1 MKRIARFIS
10 ALLTLAIVFSAV
22 NITALGVY
30 ADSPSLRGGIV
41 TTSGGRLNVRNSPST
56 SASKLTQLIN
66 KTEVTLVEKNG
77 NWWKICYGSNKY
89 GYVSADY
96 IKVYEDSYEAKVT
109 TAGGRLNVRSGGGT
123 GYSVKAQ
130 LNNGSSV
137 VVLSKSG
144 SWSRILYNGISY
156 GYVSSSYL
164 SQGDV
169 KLSVPS
175 FKQNDS
181 RWARVKLGNYGKNIG
196 QIGCALT
203 CLSMTESYRTGT
215 TVYPSEMKN
224 KLTFSADG
232 SLYWPTRYVHN
243 YGSGYL
249 STMKSILDSGRPVI
263 LCAKTSAGSTH
274 FVVVTGY
281 RNNGS
286 LSADDFYIN
295 DPGSKTRDTL
305 NELFNVY
312 PRFYKLV
319 YYS

>member
-1 MKRIARFIS
+1 MKKAKRFIS
-10 ALLTLAIVFSAV
+10 FALSLFITVAAV
-22 NITALGVY
+22 SIAGAEVY
-30 ADSPSLRGGIV
+30 ADSPSVKAGIV
-41 TTSGGRLNVRNSPST
+41 ATAGGRLNVRSKPST
-56 SASKLTQLIN
+56 SAGKLAQLIN
-66 KTEVTLVEKNG
+66 KTEITLIEKDG
-77 NWWKICYGSNKY
+77 NWWKIRYGADKY

-96 IKVYEDSYEAKVT
+96 IKVYEDSYVSKVVT
-109 TAGGRLNVRSGGGT
+109 SGGRLNVRSGGGT

-137 VVLSKSG
+137 VVLSRSG

-181 RWARVKLGNYGKNIG
+181 RWASIKLGSYGKNIG

-215 TVYPSEMKN
+215 IVYPSEMKN
-224 KLTFSADG
+224 KLSFSADG

-243 YGSGYL
+243 YNSGYL

-263 LCAKTSAGSTH
+263 LCAKTTGGSTH